1 MSLYVIQDKI
11 GAQVVKLLLIIFISL
26 SVNSGASSQPGA
38 CNGLP
43 QDVSSSSFR
52 LGCGEKVQV
61 DSDVLHAALGDPHV
75 DPHVPG
81 AVRVSKGPV
90 QCGTPSS
97 PCLSCTGL
105 QIATD
110 IPHQALNSPLI

>member
-11 GAQVVKLLLIIFISL
+11 GAQVVKLLLITFISL

-43 QDVSSSSFR
+43 QDVSSSM
-52 LGCGEKVQV
+52 LTHMYQ
-61 DSDVLHAALGDPHV
+61 
-75 DPHVPG
+75 G
-81 AVRVSKGPV
+81 AVCVSKGPV
-90 QCGTPSS
+90 QCGTSSS
-97 PCLSCTGL
+97 PCMLCTGL